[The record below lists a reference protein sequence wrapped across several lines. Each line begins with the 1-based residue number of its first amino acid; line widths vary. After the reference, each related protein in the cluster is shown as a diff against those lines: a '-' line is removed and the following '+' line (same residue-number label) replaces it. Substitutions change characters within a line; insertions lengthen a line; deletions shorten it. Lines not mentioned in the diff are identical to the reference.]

1 MEPLAIEPSGIF
13 YDNERFPIGF
23 RRCGE
28 FTIAEAELLHNYGN
42 SLIALESG
50 ERAPMTR
57 DEKHFVAVCKG
68 EEPVTTELER
78 VWKKYRS
85 VTARSRLV
93 SAFGASKVDRSPD
106 LVEYTEDM
114 DDL

>member
-1 MEPLAIEPSGIF
+1 MELMTIESSGVF
-13 YDNERFPIGF
+13 YDNDRFPIGF

-50 ERAPMTR
+50 ERSPMTK

-68 EEPVTTELER
+68 EKEVTTELER
-78 VWKKYRS
+78 VWKKYR
-85 VTARSRLV
+85 TIAARSRLV
-93 SAFGASKVDRSPD
+93 SAFGASKIDRSPD
-106 LVEYTEDM
+106 LSEYAEDM
-114 DDL
+114 DDI

>member
-1 MEPLAIEPSGIF
+1 MELMTIESSGVF
-13 YDNERFPIGF
+13 YDNDRFPIGF

-50 ERAPMTR
+50 ERSPMTK

-68 EEPVTTELER
+68 EKEVTTELER
-78 VWKKYRS
+78 VWKKYR
-85 VTARSRLV
+85 TIAARSRLV
-93 SAFGASKVDRSPD
+93 SAFGASQIHRSPD
-106 LVEYTEDM
+106 LSEYAEDM
-114 DDL
+114 DDI